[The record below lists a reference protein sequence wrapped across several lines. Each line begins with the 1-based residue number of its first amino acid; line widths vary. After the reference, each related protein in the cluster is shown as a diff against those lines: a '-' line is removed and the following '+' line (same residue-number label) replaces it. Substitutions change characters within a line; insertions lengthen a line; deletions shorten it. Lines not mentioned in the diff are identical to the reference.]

1 MLIALVNAMVKV
13 LKGCRLS
20 GKDYSAGEIIH
31 ESIVGQKALGKLCMM
46 KILQIVEEKVKPA
59 DKPKP
64 KKRGVK
70 DELLLRPDQNQ

>member
-1 MLIALVNAMVKV
+1 MVKV

-20 GKDYSAGEIIH
+20 GKNYSAGEIIP
-31 ESIVGQKALGKLCMM
+31 ESAVDSKALGALAMM
-46 KILQIVEEKVKPA
+46 KILEIVNEKIKPPEKTV

-70 DELLLRPDQNQ
+70 DELLLRPDKD